1 MFPVAPCKGSRH
13 LSGWRLFLLL
23 TVLLGR
29 GTVRTSAT
37 EDDMN
42 PMINTYLN
50 KHFADFTAADR
61 EALRRY
67 DQGQAHA
74 KQGRTDLLGQCP
86 HYDAGYKAG

>member
-1 MFPVAPCKGSRH
+1 
-13 LSGWRLFLLL
+13 
-23 TVLLGR
+23 
-29 GTVRTSAT
+29 
-37 EDDMN
+37 MN